1 MRMRIF
7 ICSIGFIFFGVALA
21 DEKSTSENLT
31 PVYEPETSN
40 ISERL
45 EKIEKQLDNSTLLE
59 MLDSLESLKAEINTL
74 RGEIEVQTHTIDQL
88 KQKQRDLYTDLD
100 KRLERFRTTE
110 TNENLPGNLQV
121 LDTNTANEESTNENN
136 ITSEETLVI
145 ETTIPLGTEQSLE
158 NYLASNNRVAILL
171 VERIDEYGEINV
183 SIRTTEFASAL
194 DSELSNI
201 NFMLGFSLPAD
212 DTTFR
217 VISDSRN
224 EVMVGAT
231 AVFVSKKPYLYF
243 SKTLKRRDEAEIV
256 FKGGEGSVYSEIEP
270 VIYFADQ
277 F

>member
-1 MRMRIF
+1 MNNFKFF
-7 ICSIGFIFFGVALA
+7 IGLIMSVAFLSACTPSSTDISLYTSDIEVALEGEVVEVPIKA
-21 DEKSTSENLT
+21 AFSLFGDDE
-31 PVYEPETSN
+31 
-40 ISERL
+40 
-45 EKIEKQLDNSTLLE
+45 D
-59 MLDSLESLKAEINTL
+59 
-74 RGEIEVQTHTIDQL
+74 G
-88 KQKQRDLYTDLD
+88 DLD
-100 KRLERFRTTE
+100 KATMIAKKYVASDSVFSQSA
-110 TNENLPGNLQV
+110 G
-121 LDTNTANEESTNENN
+121 DWGDK
-136 ITSEETLVI
+136 LVI

-183 SIRTTEFASAL
+183 SVRATEFAAAL
-194 DSELSNI
+194 DSELSDI

-212 DTTFR
+212 NTNFR

-224 EVMVGAT
+224 EVKVGAT
-231 AVFVSKKPYLYF
+231 AVFISEKPYLYF

>member
-1 MRMRIF
+1 MPYIRN
-7 ICSIGFIFFGVALA
+7 IFFVMNNFKFFIGLILSAAFLSA
-21 DEKSTSENLT
+21 CTPSSTDISL
-31 PVYEPETSN
+31 YTSD
-40 ISERL
+40 
-45 EKIEKQLDNSTLLE
+45 IEI
-59 MLDSLESLKAEINTL
+59 SLEGEVVEVPIKAAFSLFGDDED
-74 RGEIEVQTHTIDQL
+74 G
-88 KQKQRDLYTDLD
+88 DLD
-100 KRLERFRTTE
+100 KATMIAKKYI
-110 TNENLPGNLQV
+110 
-121 LDTNTANEESTNENN
+121 ANDSVFSQ
-136 ITSEETLVI
+136 SEGDWGDTLVV

-171 VERIDEYGEINV
+171 VESVEEYGEINV

-194 DSELSNI
+194 DSELSDI

-212 DTTFR
+212 NTNFR

-224 EVMVGAT
+224 EVKVGAT
-231 AVFVSKKPYLYF
+231 AVFVSEKPYLYF

>member
-1 MRMRIF
+1 MNNFNFF
-7 ICSIGFIFFGVALA
+7 IGLIMSVAFLSACTPSSTDISLYTSDVEVAL
-21 DEKSTSENLT
+21 E
-31 PVYEPETSN
+31 
-40 ISERL
+40 
-45 EKIEKQLDNSTLLE
+45 
-59 MLDSLESLKAEINTL
+59 
-74 RGEIEVQTHTIDQL
+74 GEVIEVPIKAAFTLFGD
-88 KQKQRDLYTDLD
+88 DEDDDLD
-100 KRLERFRTTE
+100 KAAMIAKKYI
-110 TNENLPGNLQV
+110 
-121 LDTNTANEESTNENN
+121 ANDSVFSQ
-136 ITSEETLVI
+136 SEGDWGDTLVV

-171 VERIDEYGEINV
+171 VESVEEYGEINV

-194 DSELSNI
+194 DSELSDI

-212 DTTFR
+212 NTNFR

-224 EVMVGAT
+224 EVKVGAT
-231 AVFVSKKPYLYF
+231 AVFVSEKPYLYF

>member
-1 MRMRIF
+1 MVMNNFKFF
-7 ICSIGFIFFGVALA
+7 IGLILSAAFLSACTPSSTDISLYTSDVEVAL
-21 DEKSTSENLT
+21 E
-31 PVYEPETSN
+31 
-40 ISERL
+40 
-45 EKIEKQLDNSTLLE
+45 
-59 MLDSLESLKAEINTL
+59 
-74 RGEIEVQTHTIDQL
+74 GEVIEVPIKAVFTLFGD
-88 KQKQRDLYTDLD
+88 DEDDDLD
-100 KRLERFRTTE
+100 KATMIAKKYI
-110 TNENLPGNLQV
+110 
-121 LDTNTANEESTNENN
+121 ANDSVFSQ
-136 ITSEETLVI
+136 SEGDWGDTLVV

-171 VERIDEYGEINV
+171 VESVEEYGEINV

-194 DSELSNI
+194 DSELSDI

-217 VISDSRN
+217 VLSDSRN
-224 EVMVGAT
+224 EVKVGAT
-231 AVFVSKKPYLYF
+231 AVFVSEKPYLYF

>member
-1 MRMRIF
+1 MNNFKFF
-7 ICSIGFIFFGVALA
+7 IGLIMSVAFLSACTPSSTDISLYTSDVEVAL
-21 DEKSTSENLT
+21 E
-31 PVYEPETSN
+31 
-40 ISERL
+40 
-45 EKIEKQLDNSTLLE
+45 
-59 MLDSLESLKAEINTL
+59 
-74 RGEIEVQTHTIDQL
+74 GEVIEVPIKAVFNLFGD
-88 KQKQRDLYTDLD
+88 DEDDDLD
-100 KRLERFRTTE
+100 KAAMIAKKYI
-110 TNENLPGNLQV
+110 
-121 LDTNTANEESTNENN
+121 ANDSVFSQ
-136 ITSEETLVI
+136 SEGDWGDTLVV

-171 VERIDEYGEINV
+171 VESVEEYGEINV

>member
-1 MRMRIF
+1 MVMNNYKFF
-7 ICSIGFIFFGVALA
+7 IGLILSATFLSACTPSSTDISLYTSDVEVAL
-21 DEKSTSENLT
+21 E
-31 PVYEPETSN
+31 
-40 ISERL
+40 
-45 EKIEKQLDNSTLLE
+45 
-59 MLDSLESLKAEINTL
+59 
-74 RGEIEVQTHTIDQL
+74 GEVIEVPIKAVFTLFGD
-88 KQKQRDLYTDLD
+88 DEDDDLD
-100 KRLERFRTTE
+100 KATMIAKKYI
-110 TNENLPGNLQV
+110 
-121 LDTNTANEESTNENN
+121 ANDSVFSQ
-136 ITSEETLVI
+136 SEGDWGDTLVV

-171 VERIDEYGEINV
+171 VESVEEYGEINV

-194 DSELSNI
+194 DSELSDI

-212 DTTFR
+212 NTNFR

-224 EVMVGAT
+224 EVTVGAT
-231 AVFVSKKPYLYF
+231 AVFVSEKPYLYF

>member
-1 MRMRIF
+1 MNNFKFF
-7 ICSIGFIFFGVALA
+7 IGLIMSVAFLSACTPSSTDISLYTSDVEVALEGEVVEVPIKA
-21 DEKSTSENLT
+21 AFSLFGDDE
-31 PVYEPETSN
+31 
-40 ISERL
+40 
-45 EKIEKQLDNSTLLE
+45 D
-59 MLDSLESLKAEINTL
+59 D
-74 RGEIEVQTHTIDQL
+74 
-88 KQKQRDLYTDLD
+88 DLD
-100 KRLERFRTTE
+100 KAAMIAKKYI
-110 TNENLPGNLQV
+110 
-121 LDTNTANEESTNENN
+121 ANDSVFSQ
-136 ITSEETLVI
+136 SEGDWGDTLVV

-183 SIRTTEFASAL
+183 SVRATEFAAAL
-194 DSELSNI
+194 DSELSDI

-224 EVMVGAT
+224 EVTVGAT
-231 AVFVSKKPYLYF
+231 AVFVSEKPYLYF

-256 FKGGEGSVYSEIEP
+256 FKGGEGSVYSEIDP

>member
-1 MRMRIF
+1 MNNFKFF
-7 ICSIGFIFFGVALA
+7 IGLIMSVAFLSA
-21 DEKSTSENLT
+21 CTPSSTDISL
-31 PVYEPETSN
+31 YTSD
-40 ISERL
+40 IEIVL
-45 EKIEKQLDNSTLLE
+45 E
-59 MLDSLESLKAEINTL
+59 
-74 RGEIEVQTHTIDQL
+74 GEVIEVPIKAVFTLFGD
-88 KQKQRDLYTDLD
+88 DEDDDLD
-100 KRLERFRTTE
+100 KAAMIAKKYI
-110 TNENLPGNLQV
+110 
-121 LDTNTANEESTNENN
+121 ANDSVFSQ
-136 ITSEETLVI
+136 SEGDWGDTLVI

-171 VERIDEYGEINV
+171 VESVEEYGEINV

-194 DSELSNI
+194 DSELSDI

-212 DTTFR
+212 NTNFR

-231 AVFVSKKPYLYF
+231 AVFVSEKPYLYF